1 MTQQKPV
8 HVSARI
14 ELLVL
19 IIFLA
24 VCAAFGDSPWLWL
37 ALVGAVI
44 VGGITM
50 ARESFTVM
58 PVDIWDA
65 QERLMRASSQDLPSV
80 PLITDTTLLYAALQM
95 EEFSEQL
102 TALHTAMMARGEENT
117 KVESDVLM
125 FIRGV
130 AVTLD
135 KLGTQLKESVALL
148 RAEPGSG
155 VWGMTRQQARD
166 LMDGVTDM
174 AVVTAGFGLSAGLP
188 VRDAYR
194 AVDVSNESKK
204 NPDTGMIDKTPD
216 GKWIKGVNYVKPDAD
231 LEALLDPYYHAIALR
246 TAAGDRAE

>member
-1 MTQQKPV
+1 MAQQKPV

-50 ARESFTVM
+50 ARESLTVL

-65 QERLMRASSQDLPSV
+65 QARLMKASNQDMPNA
-80 PLITDTTLLYAALQM
+80 PLITDTTLLYAALQL
-95 EEFSEQL
+95 EELGEQFL
-102 TALHTAMMARGEENT
+102 AMHAAMADREGGTNLEEGIKVFLKGTGDAL
-117 KVESDVLM
+117 ESWGVWLKKDV
-125 FIRGV
+125 
-130 AVTLD
+130 A
-135 KLGTQLKESVALL
+135 AL
-148 RAEPGSG
+148 RKEPGSG

-166 LMDGVTDM
+166 LMDGVTDV

-188 VRDAYR
+188 VRDAYS
-194 AVDVSNESKK
+194 AVDISNESKK

-216 GKWIKGVNYVKPDAD
+216 GKWIKGVNYVAPDKD
-231 LEALLDPYYHAIALR
+231 LEALLDPYYHAIAR
-246 TAAGDRAE
+246 RS